1 MNGERRSNTEGPNT
15 AAGVEAL
22 ERRWREPLTRYAELL
37 SSCLSARLTG
47 TRGTEELYD
56 LHVRDCLESVPLL
69 PASGPVID
77 VGSGGGLPGVVWAIC
92 RPDLRVVLLDSVAK
106 KCRAVQE
113 IVRAIGL
120 GNVELLC
127 ERSEDTART
136 RRETFSLAAARAV
149 ARAGIT
155 AEYLAPLVAVGGRL
169 LTFKGPKVGE
179 ELEEACG
186 RWRRLGLAEPVV
198 RPYGPE
204 ESRRCFVIWK
214 KVAPCPAGYPRRA
227 GAASMKGWWL

>member
-1 MNGERRSNTEGPNT
+1 ME
-15 AAGVEAL
+15 L
-22 ERRWREPLTRYAELL
+22 QWRGPLTRYAELL
-37 SSCLSARLTG
+37 SGCLSARLTG

-56 LHVRDCLESVPLL
+56 LHIRDCLESVPLL

-77 VGSGGGLPGVVWAIC
+77 VGSGGGLPGVVWAVC
-92 RPDLRVVLLDSVAK
+92 RPDLMVVLLDSVAK
-106 KCRAVQE
+106 KCRAVEE
-113 IVRAIGL
+113 IVRALGL
-120 GNVELLC
+120 RNVELLC

-149 ARAGIT
+149 ARAGVA
-155 AEYLAPLVAVGGRL
+155 AEYLSPLVAVGGRL

-179 ELEEACG
+179 ELGEVRG

-204 ESRRCFVIWK
+204 ESSRCFVTWEK
-214 KVAPCPAGYPRRA
+214 AAPCPGEYPRRA
-227 GAASMKGWWL
+227 GTASMKGWWL